1 MDKAFNLGG
10 GGCLSKLADI
20 VAIIVSALLFFFY
33 CYLIKLV
40 MRRED
45 KHRVIDALELRIGI
59 HDK

>member
-1 MDKAFNLGG
+1 MDKAFNLG

-20 VAIIVSALLFFFY
+20 VAIIVAALLFFFY